1 MLLGEVDEMYSKF
14 RGEVRLIRYENKGG
28 GNVSTSFPFYQRFLS
43 SFLFF
48 FITTPETFMNNSTR
62 TGKIHLSRKT
72 EPHSKPIKLD

>member
-28 GNVSTSFPFYQRFLS
+28 GNVSTSFPFFLS

-48 FITTPETFMNNSTR
+48 LSLLQ
-62 TGKIHLSRKT
+62 KHL
-72 EPHSKPIKLD
+72 